1 MYTSMSVSCGNE
13 CLIRCLNI
21 ILSVHRRSWGSAGS
35 SPYCAG
41 LQQHTDSL
49 PGKPPHPAMPA
60 DLLLRIQRRWWVL
73 RLTWCLHLQR
83 LRLSH
88 LLWAFCNLEDEI
100 DVLESKKKKSYNLCK
115 VSLIT
120 VTLIFLSKHF
130 ISVVCG
136 TLICPGFISLQE
148 NMFWVSVPLPS
159 SWYMDE

>member
-60 DLLLRIQRRWWVL
+60 DMLLRIQRRWWVL

-100 DVLESKKKKSYNLCK
+100 DLLESKKKKK
-115 VSLIT
+115 AT
-120 VTLIFLSKHF
+120 
-130 ISVVCG
+130 ISVKFHWLLLHWYFCFVG
-136 TLICPGFISLQE
+136 RSFVL
-148 NMFWVSVPLPS
+148 VSYPCKRTCSEYQSRCRHL
-159 SWYMDE
+159 D